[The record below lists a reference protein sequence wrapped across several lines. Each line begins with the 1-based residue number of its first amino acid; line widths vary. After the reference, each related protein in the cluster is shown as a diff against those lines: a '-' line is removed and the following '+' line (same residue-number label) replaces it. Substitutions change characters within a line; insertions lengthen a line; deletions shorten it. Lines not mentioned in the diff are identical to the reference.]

1 MNDNSFMNENN
12 LPAPL
17 PEDAEKKPGSQR
29 EDASAWDRLS
39 DGQRRLIAFGV
50 LLALILAMVLAIGTG
65 SSGGCALCGSCGT
78 VSDSDTSEP
87 DRITAEI
94 VPEDE
99 DKLNPLPLPSGTD
112 LPAVNE
118 DAPTQ
123 PEAPGTVVPSG
134 SDLGVIT
141 PVSPTDAPDE
151 ESATQTQT
159 GFFDAWNHEADNEA
173 GGGNAPSHTGF
184 LGFLFGCTGCGE
196 SCNISIADSLTDP
209 IEGEESGPDR
219 DNTGLVSGSDAEED
233 IWPQQPDDNAY
244 IAMLSEQLAV
254 ISDDIIR
261 LSAMDGALSQF
272 TDPQRV
278 RDNDSFRRLTEEMLL
293 WCEGAEKYDASA
305 LTDAQALECNQLS
318 RQLAGHLRGY
328 IEDYPQLITGAV
340 SGTDLVSRADQINT
354 IMADIVAL
362 YDALSNTPAEQPA
375 E

>member
-1 MNDNSFMNENN
+1 MNDNSFMNETN

-50 LLALILAMVLAIGTG
+50 LLALILAMVLAIGAG
-65 SSGGCALCGSCGT
+65 SSGGCALCAGCGT
-78 VSDSDTSEP
+78 ASNSDVSEP
-87 DRITAEI
+87 DRVTAEI

-99 DKLNPLPLPSGTD
+99 NKLEPLPLPSGTD

-118 DAPTQ
+118 DTPAQ
-123 PEAPGTVVPSG
+123 PEVPETSVPSAG
-134 SDLGVIT
+134 DLGVIT

-151 ESATQTQT
+151 ESANQNQT
-159 GFFDAWNHEADNEA
+159 GFFDAWSHEADNEA

-196 SCNISIADSLTDP
+196 SCNISVADSLTDP
-209 IEGEESGPDR
+209 IEGEENGPDR
-219 DNTGLVSGSDAEED
+219 DNLGLVSGSDAEAD
-233 IWPQQPDDNAY
+233 IWPQQPDDSAY
-244 IAMLSEQLAV
+244 IAMLSDQLAV
-254 ISDDIIR
+254 ISDGVIR

-278 RDNDSFRRLTEEMLL
+278 RENDSFRRLTEEMLL
-293 WCEGAEKYDASA
+293 WCQGAEEYDTSA
-305 LTDAQALECNQLS
+305 LTGPQALECNQLS
-318 RQLAGHLRGY
+318 LQLAGHLRGY

-340 SGTDLVSRADQINT
+340 SGTDLVSKTDQINT

-362 YDALSNTPAEQPA
+362 YSALNTVPAEQPA